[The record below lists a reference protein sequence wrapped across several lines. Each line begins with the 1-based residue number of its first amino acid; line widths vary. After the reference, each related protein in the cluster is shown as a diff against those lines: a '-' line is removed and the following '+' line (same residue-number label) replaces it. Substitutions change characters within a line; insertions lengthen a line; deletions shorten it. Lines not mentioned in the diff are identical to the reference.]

1 MRNHKSFFSLE
12 QMAHILGVSR
22 SGYYDFIKRL
32 PSARELENEKLI
44 KKIKTIFEESF
55 ETYGS
60 PRIHA
65 ELLEERVPCSRRKVA
80 RLMKQN
86 NLQAKMYKKFVKTT
100 KRSKKSFYPTQDL
113 VQQDFSPALPN
124 TIWVADISFV
134 WVSNRWAYLAIV
146 LDLFSRK
153 VVGMALQDTMK
164 TSLILEALNQALLLR
179 RPPCGLIHHSDL
191 GSQYTSHELHKIA
204 KKYGIKLSHG
214 KTGSAYDNAVMESF
228 FHTLKTELIYFKN
241 YQSLEEAKIDIFKY
255 IFTFYNNKRRHST
268 LNYKN
273 PNQYEIYHQ
282 QTKFISVRSV

>member
-1 MRNHKSFFSLE
+1 MRNHKSLFSLE
-12 QMAHILGVSR
+12 LMAHILGVSR
-22 SGYYDFIKRL
+22 SGYYDFVKKL
-32 PSARELENEKLI
+32 PSTRDLENEKLI
-44 KKIKTIFEESF
+44 KKIKTVFEESF

-65 ELLEERVPCSRRKVA
+65 ELLEEGLSCSRGRVA

-113 VQQDFSPALPN
+113 VQQDFSPSLPN

-164 TSLILEALNQALLLR
+164 TSLILEVLTQALLLR

-241 YQSLEEAKIDIFKY
+241 YQGLEEAKFDIFKY

-268 LNYKN
+268 LNYQN
-273 PNQYEIYHQ
+273 PSQYETYHQ
-282 QTKFISVRSV
+282 QTKFISV